1 MKLPAAE
8 RAVIARAKIR
18 DYIEVTLMRTDTIH
32 TAYRSAI
39 RAALAT
45 AFILLIP
52 LLAMQ
57 FTDEVIWDLA
67 DFAVAGALLFGT
79 GLTYELVAKKMGN
92 VTYRFAIGVALAAAF
107 ILVWLNLAVGVI
119 GKEGDPANLMYI
131 GVLAVGIIGS
141 IIARFRPQ
149 GMAFVLLATAIAQA
163 MVAVIALV
171 AGLGSPWSGPA
182 EIWMLNGFFVA
193 LFVGSAWLFRRAA
206 RRQAEQNSV

>member
-1 MKLPAAE
+1 
-8 RAVIARAKIR
+8 
-18 DYIEVTLMRTDTIH
+18 MRTDTIH

-39 RAALAT
+39 RTAIVT

-57 FTDEVIWDLA
+57 ITDEVVWDLA
-67 DFAVAGALLFGT
+67 DFAVAGALVFGT
-79 GLTYELVAKKMGN
+79 GLTYDLVAKKMGN
-92 VTYRFAIGVALAAAF
+92 IAYRFAIGVALAAAF

-131 GVLAVGIIGS
+131 GVLVVGIIGS

-149 GMAFVLLATAIAQA
+149 GMALVLLATAITQA
-163 MVAVIALV
+163 LVAVIAVV

-182 EIWMLNGFFVA
+182 EILILNGFFVA

-206 RRQAEQNSV
+206 RRQAEQNSA